1 MTKRRSMTGR
11 DSRDERRRGRELPK
25 WMRGNLLLIAGGAA
39 TAGLVALALVMSVFG
54 GGDDKALVLG
64 SPTPAPAV
72 TATPVDKTG
81 PPPVDATPTVTATGL
96 GIIDIVVGTG
106 AQPTPGQTVSVH
118 YTGWLSDGT
127 KFGSSL
133 DSGTPFEFTFG
144 AGQVIAG
151 WDEGLATM
159 LVGGKRRLIIPAD
172 LGYGE
177 AGRPP
182 TIPPNAE
189 LTFDVE
195 LLEIKASP

>member
-1 MTKRRSMTGR
+1 V
-11 DSRDERRRGRELPK
+11 REGPR

-39 TAGLVALALVMSVFG
+39 TAGLVALALVLSVFG
-54 GGDDKALVLG
+54 GDDDQALVLA
-64 SPTPAPAV
+64 SPTPAPAG

-96 GIIDIVVGTG
+96 GIIDIVTGTG
-106 AQPTPGQTVSVH
+106 AKPAPGQTVSVH

-133 DSGTPFEFTFG
+133 DSGTPFEFPLG
-144 AGQVIAG
+144 AGQVIPG

-172 LGYGE
+172 LAYGE
-177 AGRPP
+177 QGRPP

-195 LLEIKASP
+195 LLEVKEGP

>member
-25 WMRGNLLLIAGGAA
+25 WMRGNLLLIAGGPAA
-39 TAGLVALALVMSVFG
+39 AGLITLAVVLSVFG

-96 GIIDIVVGTG
+96 GIIDIVTGTG
-106 AQPTPGQTVSVH
+106 AKPAPGQTVSVH

-127 KFGSSL
+127 EFGSSL
-133 DSGTPFEFTFG
+133 DSGTPVEFTLG
-144 AGQVIAG
+144 PGQGVAG
-151 WDEGLATM
+151 WGEGRAA
-159 LVGGKRRLIIPAD
+159 V
-172 LGYGE
+172 
-177 AGRPP
+177 
-182 TIPPNAE
+182 
-189 LTFDVE
+189 
-195 LLEIKASP
+195 

>member
-1 MTKRRSMTGR
+1 
-11 DSRDERRRGRELPK
+11 
-25 WMRGNLLLIAGGAA
+25 MRGNFLLIAGGVA
-39 TAGLVALALVMSVFG
+39 TAGLVALALVLAVFG
-54 GGDDKALVLG
+54 DGNDKALVLG
-64 SPTPAPAV
+64 SPTPAAS
-72 TATPVDKTG
+72 ATPANNTG

-96 GIIDIVVGTG
+96 GIIDVVTGTG
-106 AQPTPGQTVSVH
+106 AKPAPGQTVSVH

-133 DSGTPFEFTFG
+133 DSGTPFEFPLG
-144 AGQVIAG
+144 AGQVIQG
-151 WDEGLATM
+151 WDEGLATV

-172 LGYGE
+172 LAYGE

>member
-1 MTKRRSMTGR
+1 V
-11 DSRDERRRGRELPK
+11 REGPG

-39 TAGLVALALVMSVFG
+39 TAGLVALALVLSVFG

-96 GIIDIVVGTG
+96 GIIDIVTGTG
-106 AQPTPGQTVSVH
+106 AKPAPGQTVSVH

-127 KFGSSL
+127 KFDSSL
-133 DSGTPFEFTFG
+133 DRGAPIEFPLG
-144 AGQVIAG
+144 AGQVISG
-151 WDEGLATM
+151 WEEGLATM

-172 LGYGE
+172 LAYGE
-177 AGRPP
+177 QGSPP
-182 TIPPNAE
+182 KIPPNAE

-195 LLEIKASP
+195 LLEVKAGP